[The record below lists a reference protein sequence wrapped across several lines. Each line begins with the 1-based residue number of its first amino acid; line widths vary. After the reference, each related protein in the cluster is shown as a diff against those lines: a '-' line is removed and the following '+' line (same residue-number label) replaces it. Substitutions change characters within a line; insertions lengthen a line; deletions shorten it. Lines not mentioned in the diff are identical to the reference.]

1 MKNILLSV
9 AIAILLVSCKEDTK
23 EKIIDAS
30 KAVGAEVK
38 ESIDTVKINA
48 EKAIDTTKIKAKELI
63 VKGAEKVEESAKKVK
78 EAAQKKD

>member
-30 KAVGAEVK
+30 EWENTWNK
-38 ESIDTVKINA
+38 
-48 EKAIDTTKIKAKELI
+48 
-63 VKGAEKVEESAKKVK
+63 
-78 EAAQKKD
+78 